1 MASGGTIHYK
11 FKSQKSYDT
20 VTFDGVYISVTNLK
34 QLIAEKKGLDKEGTA
49 ELLLTNVTEDGKD
62 VGEGQD
68 LTDDQSLVWKN
79 ASIIVRRVPK
89 AMGKTIG
96 DAQELKEEKKRIY
109 VKPPDAATLNMA
121 QQAANRN
128 RRNMLTAKREKR
140 ERMKKM
146 REGEGEDLDN
156 ADDDLDNEEEALKE
170 EKEIKDLIANET
182 KQWDQ
187 ERLQARNAKIVS
199 KAAGNQPMQRQG
211 ICLLYTSDAADEL

>member
-20 VTFDGVYISVTNLK
+20 VTFDGVYISVANLK

-49 ELLLTNVTEDGKD
+49 ELLLTNVTDGKD

-96 DAQELKEEKKRIY
+96 DARELKEEKKRIY

-146 REGEGEDLDN
+146 REGEDLD
-156 ADDDLDNEEEALKE
+156 ADDD
-170 EKEIKDLIANET
+170 
-182 KQWDQ
+182 
-187 ERLQARNAKIVS
+187 
-199 KAAGNQPMQRQG
+199 
-211 ICLLYTSDAADEL
+211 

>member
-20 VTFDGVYISVTNLK
+20 VTFDGVYISVANLK

-49 ELLLTNVTEDGKD
+49 ELLLTNVTDGKD
-62 VGEGQD
+62 GGEGQD

-96 DAQELKEEKKRIY
+96 DARELKEEKKRIY

-128 RRNMLTAKREKR
+128 RRNMLTAKREKM

-146 REGEGEDLDN
+146 REGEGEDLD
-156 ADDDLDNEEEALKE
+156 ADDDLDNEVEA
-170 EKEIKDLIANET
+170 
-182 KQWDQ
+182 
-187 ERLQARNAKIVS
+187 
-199 KAAGNQPMQRQG
+199 
-211 ICLLYTSDAADEL
+211 

>member
-20 VTFDGVYISVTNLK
+20 VTFDGVYISVANLK

-146 REGEGEDLDN
+146 REGEGE
-156 ADDDLDNEEEALKE
+156 E
-170 EKEIKDLIANET
+170 
-182 KQWDQ
+182 
-187 ERLQARNAKIVS
+187 
-199 KAAGNQPMQRQG
+199 
-211 ICLLYTSDAADEL
+211 

>member
-20 VTFDGVYISVTNLK
+20 VTFDGVYISVENLK

-49 ELLLTNVTEDGKD
+49 ELLLTNVTDGKD

-96 DAQELKEEKKRIY
+96 DARELKEEKKRIY

-140 ERMKKM
+140 ERMNKM
-146 REGEGEDLDN
+146 REG
-156 ADDDLDNEEEALKE
+156 
-170 EKEIKDLIANET
+170 
-182 KQWDQ
+182 
-187 ERLQARNAKIVS
+187 
-199 KAAGNQPMQRQG
+199 
-211 ICLLYTSDAADEL
+211 